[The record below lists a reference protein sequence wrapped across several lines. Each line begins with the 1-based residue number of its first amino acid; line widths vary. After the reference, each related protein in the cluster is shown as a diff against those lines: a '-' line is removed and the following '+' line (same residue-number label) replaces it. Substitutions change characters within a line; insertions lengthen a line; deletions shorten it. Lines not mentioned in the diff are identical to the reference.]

1 MSTEIRADSPTIN
14 ALSKTSLTRG
24 IGLGL
29 IGGFVGTIV
38 MDVVLIGALSAIG
51 LPPVI
56 SFNTIGD
63 TAAGCLALIG
73 IKVAGGFPLG
83 ATAHYMLGLG
93 LGAIFGA
100 AMTRIKAR
108 RVLTRKQG
116 IAFAVLYIEIV
127 SQPILTLSP
136 LVLTM
141 TTSSI
146 AQWFGISAVMHL
158 IWGIVLGA
166 IVSYGLRLGAGQR
179 AAGSGMKP
187 LSSIGKAG

>member
-1 MSTEIRADSPTIN
+1 MRTEIERDSPT
-14 ALSKTSLTRG
+14 AQLGQASLARG
-24 IGLGL
+24 VVAGL

-38 MDVVLIGALSAIG
+38 MDVILIGTLSAIG

-63 TAAGCLALIG
+63 TAAGCLAVIG

-83 ATAHYMLGLG
+83 AAAHYLLGLG

-100 AMTRIKAR
+100 AMTRLKAR
-108 RVLTRKQG
+108 RVSTLKRG

-127 SQPILTLSP
+127 SQPILALSP

-141 TTSSI
+141 TTS
-146 AQWFGISAVMHL
+146 ATVQWFGISAVMHL
-158 IWGIVLGA
+158 IWGVVLGA
-166 IVSYGLRLGAGQR
+166 VVSYGLRSVPATPMTLT
-179 AAGSGMKP
+179 P
-187 LSSIGKAG
+187 NH